1 MKVLFLEPFF
11 GGSHKDFALGF
22 KNNSC
27 HEVSLVT
34 LPDRFWKWR
43 MRGAALYFADKVKNL
58 SDYDAV
64 FTTDMLNL
72 ADLQSLNGIKIPP
85 VLMYFHENQL
95 SYPLAPKQQRD
106 SNLSFINIVSAAAAN
121 KVLFNSKFHFSDFI
135 NAATRL
141 LKHMPDA
148 RPEWMIEQIR
158 QKTKIVYPGC
168 QFETGVIDFKK
179 KAAKKPLIIWNH
191 RWDHDKNFKVFFDVL
206 SSLKEKNIPFSLA
219 LMGERFKKFPDIFK
233 RAKEKFKSE
242 TVVFGYVESKEKYIS
257 WLKKGAIVV
266 SSAIQENFGISV
278 IEAVRYGCIPL
289 LPDRLSYPELIP
301 DDLHHKVLYKTKK
314 DFEEKLEDMIINYPE
329 HLPIQKRLSEHME
342 QFSWEIMV
350 KQYDDVLGKMGEEQT
365 LFNYQ

>member
-1 MKVLFLEPFF
+1 
-11 GGSHKDFALGF
+11 
-22 KNNSC
+22 
-27 HEVSLVT
+27 
-34 LPDRFWKWR
+34 
-43 MRGAALYFADKVKNL
+43 MRGAALFFVDKVKNL

-72 ADLQSLNGIKIPP
+72 ADLQSLKGKNIPP

-95 SYPLAPKQQRD
+95 SYPLASRQKRD
-106 SNLSFINIVSAAAAN
+106 PNLSFINIVSAAAAN

-141 LKHMPDA
+141 LKQMPDA

-168 QFETGVIDFKK
+168 RFETGVIDFKK
-179 KAAKKPLIIWNH
+179 KVLEKPLIIWNH
-191 RWDHDKNFKVFFDVL
+191 RWDHDKNFKVFFEVL

-233 RAKEKFKSE
+233 QAKEKFKSE
-242 TVVFGYVESKEKYIS
+242 IPVFGYVESKDKYIS

-289 LPDRLSYPELIP
+289 LPDRLSYPELLP
-301 DDLHHKVLYKTKK
+301 DDLHHKVLYQTKK
-314 DFEEKLEDMIINYPE
+314 DFEKKLEDMIINYPAY
-329 HLPIQKRLSEHME
+329 LPIQKRLSRHME

-350 KQYDDVLGKMGEEQT
+350 EQYDDVLEKMGKRQT

>member
-1 MKVLFLEPFF
+1 VKVLFLESFF

-22 KNNSC
+22 KDHSC
-27 HEVSLVT
+27 HEITLVT

-64 FTTDMLNL
+64 FITDMMNL
-72 ADLQSLNGIKIPP
+72 ADLQSLKGKKIPP

-95 SYPLAPKQQRD
+95 SYPLAPRQQRD

-121 KVLFNSKFHFSDFI
+121 KVFFNSKFHFTDFI

-141 LKHMPDA
+141 LKQMPDA

-158 QKTKIVYPGC
+158 QKTQVVYPGC
-168 QFETGVIDFKK
+168 RFETGDIDFKK
-179 KAAKKPLIIWNH
+179 KALEKPLIIWNH
-191 RWDHDKNFKVFFDVL
+191 RWDHDKNFEFFFDVL
-206 SSLKEKNIPFSLA
+206 SSVKEKNIPFSLA
-219 LMGERFKKFPDIFK
+219 LMGERFKKYPDIF
-233 RAKEKFKSE
+233 RQAKEKFKSE
-242 TVVFGYVESKEKYIS
+242 TVVFGYVESKDKYIS

-289 LPDRLSYPELIP
+289 LPDRLSYPELMP
-301 DDLHHKVLYKTKK
+301 DDLHHKVLYQTKK
-314 DFEEKLEDMIINYPE
+314 DFEKKLEDMIINYPAY
-329 HLPIQKRLSEHME
+329 LSVQKRLSQHME

-350 KQYDDVLGKMGEEQT
+350 KQYDDVLLKMGKGKI
-365 LFNYQ
+365 L